1 MAYESKR
8 FAHQTPLLPDDF
20 LRDYT
25 DSRFG
30 RFLLYLLVYR
40 HKALDWDAQAS
51 RIGFEGLELLA
62 DFRPQGHHIFPSK
75 FLEAAGVLDEK
86 INALA
91 NIAVIGPVI
100 NIRISAQDPMN
111 YIGRYNIT
119 AEKLEQ
125 QFINPGIVTIGVS
138 GYETWLLQRAEK
150 LAAAGNAFLTEV
162 GNGV

>member
-1 MAYESKR
+1 MA
-8 FAHQTPLLPDDF
+8 ADDC

-40 HKALDWDAQAS
+40 NKALDWDGQAS
-51 RIGFEGLELLA
+51 RIGFEGVELFA
-62 DFRPQGHHIFPSK
+62 DFRPQWHHIFPTK
-75 FLEAAGVLDEK
+75 FLEAAGVPDEK

-91 NIAVIGPVI
+91 NIAVIGPAI

-119 AEKLEQ
+119 ADAE
-125 QFINPGIVTIGVS
+125 IVRTTKYGWMVQPPLRPKIHIS
-138 GYETWLLQRAEK
+138 GGSVRNILRL
-150 LAAAGNAFLTEV
+150 
-162 GNGV
+162 

>member
-62 DFRPQGHHIFPSK
+62 DSVLSGITFSRASFWRPQGFWMKKST
-75 FLEAAGVLDEK
+75 
-86 INALA
+86 
-91 NIAVIGPVI
+91 
-100 NIRISAQDPMN
+100 RS
-111 YIGRYNIT
+111 
-119 AEKLEQ
+119 
-125 QFINPGIVTIGVS
+125 
-138 GYETWLLQRAEK
+138 
-150 LAAAGNAFLTEV
+150 LTSR
-162 GNGV
+162 

>member
-1 MAYESKR
+1 M
-8 FAHQTPLLPDDF
+8 
-20 LRDYT
+20 
-25 DSRFG
+25 
-30 RFLLYLLVYR
+30 
-40 HKALDWDAQAS
+40 
-51 RIGFEGLELLA
+51 
-62 DFRPQGHHIFPSK
+62 
-75 FLEAAGVLDEK
+75 DEK
-86 INALA
+86 INALG